1 MITINL
7 ISPTGGSGRTSI
19 ALNLALLLHELGRDV
34 LLVQADPVNM
44 MTYQLGLEHR
54 SELGLAHCLSEG
66 RALSESIVTAD
77 SGLRLLPF
85 GDMQGQDL
93 YSVQNLL
100 ARTADPLLNLMGQP
114 PLHDKTVMVV
124 DLPRWPNV
132 WCERFMAIS
141 DMNLIT
147 MTPDSGSVLSCNALL
162 PALQN
167 SRGASYFL
175 MNRFEST
182 HVLHLDIW
190 TLCKIKLGHRL
201 LPFYLH
207 QDQALPESFA
217 TGSPLKDYAPLSQL
231 TEDFQKL
238 SNWIDLEIG

>member
-19 ALNLALLLHELGRDV
+19 ALNLALLLHEAGRDV
-34 LLVQADPVNM
+34 ILVQADPVNM

-54 SELGLAHCLSEG
+54 PEKGLAHCLSEG
-66 RALSESIVTAD
+66 LPLSEALVQAPG
-77 SGLRLLPF
+77 GLRLLPF
-85 GDMQGQDL
+85 GQVQAQEL
-93 YSVQNLL
+93 FSVQNLM
-100 ARTADPLLNLMGQP
+100 ASTPEPLLNLMGQS
-114 PLHDKTVMVV
+114 PLSEKTLLLI

-132 WCERFMAIS
+132 WCERFMHIS

-147 MTPDSGSVLSCNALL
+147 MTPDSGSVLSCDALL
-162 PALQN
+162 PSLQT

-201 LPFYLH
+201 LPFYMH

-217 TGSPLKDYAPLSQL
+217 SGSPLKDYAPRSQL

-238 SNWIDLEIG
+238 SNWIDMEIG